1 MSAVGDRINR
11 AAATAPAREALAGTP
26 AWIVG
31 GAVRDALLGREVVD
45 LDLAIDG
52 DPRAAARSVA
62 DAAGGFAFELSN
74 EFGTWRAVGP
84 DRAWHV
90 DVAPLRGGSIE
101 ADLGMRDLTVNALAT
116 ELADPAATLDPTG
129 GARDAEV
136 RVLRAVSSRS
146 FVDDPLRILRTARLA
161 ALLAFEPEPGTV
173 GLARESADRAAE
185 PAGERQFAEL
195 RMILTGPAPVRGLEL
210 LDQLGA
216 EAVVLPE
223 LAALRGVAQNP
234 NHHLDVHGHTIAVL
248 EHLLEVEADLD
259 RYAGESAPAVREL
272 LAEPLADEVTRGG
285 ALRFAA
291 VLHDV
296 GKPATRQEHEGG
308 FVSFVGHDSEGAT
321 LVRGAC
327 ERLRTSRAFAQQLEA
342 LTRHHLHL
350 GFMVRERPLSR
361 ARLYEYLRLTEP
373 VAADVSLLTVADRLS
388 ARGSGPTAS
397 PEMIEAHLAL
407 VREVLPDAIAWHRDG
422 PPRSPIAGDEL
433 AAELGIVP
441 GPELG
446 ELLGVVEAGVFE
458 GEVRTRDDAVARAR
472 AARVK

>member
-1 MSAVGDRINR
+1 MCI
-11 AAATAPAREALAGTP
+11 
-26 AWIVG
+26 
-31 GAVRDALLGREVVD
+31 RD
-45 LDLAIDG
+45 
-52 DPRAAARSVA
+52 S
-62 DAAGGFAFELSN
+62 
-74 EFGTWRAVGP
+74 
-84 DRAWHV
+84 
-90 DVAPLRGGSIE
+90 
-101 ADLGMRDLTVNALAT
+101 
-116 ELADPAATLDPTG
+116 
-129 GARDAEV
+129 
-136 RVLRAVSSRS
+136 
-146 FVDDPLRILRTARLA
+146 
-161 ALLAFEPEPGTV
+161 
-173 GLARESADRAAE
+173 
-185 PAGERQFAEL
+185 
-195 RMILTGPAPVRGLEL
+195 
-210 LDQLGA
+210 
-216 EAVVLPE
+216 
-223 LAALRGVAQNP
+223 
-234 NHHLDVHGHTIAVL
+234 LDVHGHTIAVL

-259 RYAGESAPAVREL
+259 RFAGESAPAVREL
-272 LAEPLADEVTRGG
+272 LSEPLADEVTRGG

-327 ERLRTSRAFAQQLEA
+327 ERLRTSRAFAQQLAA

-458 GEVRTRDDAVARAR
+458 GEVRTRDEAVARAR